1 MAIIN
6 ELKSINDI
14 IKDLALFIRQD
25 ESVQPDFAEYIK
37 TIGLNNSSSTLQFQA
52 ACFNYIFE
60 RKLGTDRK
68 SVFDIYLDKKQN
80 LNDTD
85 KTIVNEL
92 KTSISSIFEIKKVL
106 RSGFSLYNIVNE
118 KTYEALSLVKMTS
131 FRGLGAGQF
140 VVARIFNHNDTCY
153 LLEISGVLA
162 SSRKDEAYRYAVA
175 KIVQEPELVYLN
187 NPEKQ
192 KEIEDE
198 VDNIYNKFTEFFG
211 SDEIIT
217 TNKFADDLIGLF
229 NDFSES
235 GEKADFNDKIQL
247 PEKYRFFD
255 VKEFNNSYNN
265 FLENSL
271 GGFSSHEETYDV
283 GIIFDRELGM
293 YAVPF
298 YGTFNKIFETENVNE
313 IENYD
318 KCIEYF
324 IYNDK
329 ISANL
334 LKRVAAK
341 HKNFMELVNKVLQN
355 SYRLEDILKKY
366 KSKYLENKIF
376 SSTTVLYKS
385 KAFSQTLG
393 IIEEIEEKPKLDTTK
408 IDISKI
414 GRNDPCPCGS
424 GKKFK
429 KCCGANL

>member
-1 MAIIN
+1 MVIAD

-25 ESVQPDFAEYIK
+25 DVIQPDFAEYIK
-37 TIGLNNSSSTLQFQA
+37 TIGINSQANGIQFQA

-60 RKLGTDRK
+60 RRLGVERK
-68 SVFDIYLDKKQN
+68 SVFDIYLERTSN
-80 LNDTD
+80 LSEES
-85 KTIVNEL
+85 KMIVEEL
-92 KTSISSIFEIKKVL
+92 KSSIASVFEVKKVL
-106 RSGFSLYNIVNE
+106 RHGFSLYNIVNE

-131 FRGLGAGQF
+131 FKGIGSGQF
-140 VVARIFNHNDTCY
+140 VVARLFYHNNSCY

-162 SSRKDEAYRYAVA
+162 SSKRDEAYRYAVA
-175 KIVQEPELVYLN
+175 KIVQEPELVYLD

-198 VDNIYNKFTEFFG
+198 VENIYGKFVEFFG
-211 SDEIIT
+211 TDEVVT

-229 NDFSES
+229 NDFEES
-235 GEKADFNDKIQL
+235 GEKADFSEKVQL
-247 PEKYRFFD
+247 PEKYRFFE
-255 VKEFNNSYNN
+255 VKEFNNSYSN

-283 GIIFDRELGM
+283 GIIFDKELGL

-298 YGTFNKIFETENVNE
+298 YGTFNKIFEVENINDV
-313 IENYD
+313 ENYD

-324 IYNDK
+324 LLNDK

-334 LKRVAAK
+334 IKKVASK
-341 HKNFMELVNKVLQN
+341 HQNFMEIVNKVLQN
-355 SYRLEDILKKY
+355 SYRLDDILKKY
-366 KSKYLENKIF
+366 KNKYLQNKIF

-393 IIEEIEEKPKLDTTK
+393 IIEEAEEKPKLDLTQ
-408 IDISKI
+408 IDVSKI

>member
-1 MAIIN
+1 MVIL
-6 ELKSINDI
+6 EDLKEINDI

-25 ESVQPDFAEYIK
+25 EIVQPDFAEYIK
-37 TIGLNNSSSTLQFQA
+37 TIGLNSNTTSVQFQA

-60 RKLGTDRK
+60 RNLGTERK
-68 SVFDIYLDKKQN
+68 SVFDIYLERKSSLSETGKQ
-80 LNDTD
+80 
-85 KTIVNEL
+85 IIEEL
-92 KTSISSIFEIKKVL
+92 KKSIASVFEVKKVL
-106 RSGFSLYNIVNE
+106 KNGFSLYNIVNE

-131 FRGLGAGQF
+131 FRGIGSGQF
-140 VVARIFNHNDTCY
+140 VVARIFYHNDKSY
-153 LLEISGVLA
+153 LLEISGVLSA
-162 SSRKDEAYRYAVA
+162 SRKDEAYRYVVA
-175 KIVQEPELVYLN
+175 KIVQNPELVYLD

-192 KEIEDE
+192 KEIEEE
-198 VDNIYNKFTEFFG
+198 VSNIYNKFVEFFG
-211 SDEIIT
+211 TDEVIT

-229 NDFSES
+229 NDYSET
-235 GEKADFNDKIQL
+235 GEKADFQDKIQL
-247 PEKYRFFD
+247 PEVYNFFN

-283 GIIFDRELGM
+283 GIIFDKELGM

-298 YGTFNKIFETENVNE
+298 YGTFNRIFETEDVTE
-313 IENYD
+313 VGNYD
-318 KCIEYF
+318 KCVDYF
-324 IYNDK
+324 LLNDK
-329 ISANL
+329 ISANMI
-334 LKRVAAK
+334 KKVASK
-341 HKNFMELVNKVLQN
+341 HENFMEVLNKILKN
-355 SYRLEDILKKY
+355 SYKLEDILQKY
-366 KSKYLENKIF
+366 KSRYLDEKIF

-393 IIEEIEEKPKLDTTK
+393 IIEETEEKPKLDTTN

>member
-1 MAIIN
+1 MATIN

-25 ESVQPDFAEYIK
+25 QTVQPDFAEYIK
-37 TIGLNNSSSTLQFQA
+37 TIGINTKSSGMQFQA

-60 RKLGTDRK
+60 RKLGAERK
-68 SVFDIYLDKKQN
+68 SVFGVYLEKKPDLADDDKK
-80 LNDTD
+80 
-85 KTIVNEL
+85 IVEEL
-92 KTSISSIFEIKKVL
+92 KISISSIFEIKKVL

-118 KTYEALSLVKMTS
+118 KTYEALSLVKMTT

-140 VVARIFNHNDTCY
+140 VVARLFQHKENCY
-153 LLEISGVLA
+153 LLEISGVL
-162 SSRKDEAYRYAVA
+162 SSSKKDEAFRYAVA
-175 KIVQEPELVYLN
+175 KIVQEPELVYLDN
-187 NPEKQ
+187 FEKQ

-198 VDNIYNKFTEFFG
+198 VENIYNKFTEFFG
-211 SDEIIT
+211 SDEVIT

-235 GEKADFNDKIQL
+235 GDKADFSEKIKL

-298 YGTFNKIFETENVNE
+298 YGTFNKIFEVENITD

-318 KCIEYF
+318 KCVEYF

-334 LKRVAAK
+334 IKRVAAK
-341 HKNFMELVNKVLQN
+341 HPNFMEIVNKVLQN
-355 SYRLEDILKKY
+355 SYRLEDILKNFKG
-366 KSKYLENKIF
+366 KYLDKKIF

-408 IDISKI
+408 IDVSKI